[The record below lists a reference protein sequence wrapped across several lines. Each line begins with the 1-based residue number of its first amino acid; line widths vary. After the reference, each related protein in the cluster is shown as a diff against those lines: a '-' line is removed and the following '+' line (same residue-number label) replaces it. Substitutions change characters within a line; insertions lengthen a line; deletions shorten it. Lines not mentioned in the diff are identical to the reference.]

1 MNVAIPAVIRDLPE
15 AGSQDIP
22 QLSKSFCCTSYMHRK
37 LLCIW
42 IITLS
47 AVHPE
52 HVVTS
57 DPVYELSID
66 LLLLAIGSCVMLVRG

>member
-1 MNVAIPAVIRDLPE
+1 
-15 AGSQDIP
+15 
-22 QLSKSFCCTSYMHRK
+22 MHRK

-47 AVHPE
+47 AVHAE

-66 LLLLAIGSCVMLVRG
+66 LLLLAIGSRVMHVRGCFTWEHRMKSRI